1 MKRERK
7 IRGRMFTSSIKHCT
21 RNLHQEVSRRS
32 RVEHRKILK
41 KRDPSV
47 ELLFCS
53 LSQLVFDV
61 GVVVVVPLKAP

>member
-7 IRGRMFTSSIKHCT
+7 IRGRMFTSSIKRFT

-41 KRDPSV
+41 KRDASV

-61 GVVVVVPLKAP
+61 VVDVVVPLKAP